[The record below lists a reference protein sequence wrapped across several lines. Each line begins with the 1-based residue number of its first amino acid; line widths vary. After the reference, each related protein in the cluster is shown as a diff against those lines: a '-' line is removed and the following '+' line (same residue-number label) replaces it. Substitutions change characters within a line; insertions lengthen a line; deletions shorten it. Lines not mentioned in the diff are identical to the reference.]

1 MSKSVYTIY
10 NNIKPNATKINKIL
24 KIILFIKSV
33 KVNNNKV
40 KESKM
45 TLKDK
50 LNIKQATKTTTS
62 KKSSI
67 ENDLHKLVYS
77 AIDKALKND
86 KELSKYYKPNLTIDT
101 FVQDKENEVKL
112 VEVRN
117 AQAITIP
124 IDNVQLKN
132 GEQTHTIDKAVKVGE
147 IQVYFKGIK
156 KQVAEYIP
164 TPKSK

>member
-1 MSKSVYTIY
+1 
-10 NNIKPNATKINKIL
+10 
-24 KIILFIKSV
+24 
-33 KVNNNKV
+33 
-40 KESKM
+40 M

-101 FVQDKENEVKL
+101 FVQDDKAKDSKGNAIDKVKL

-117 AQAITIP
+117 ANCITIP
-124 IDNVQLKN
+124 IDNVELKN
-132 GEQTHTIDKAVKVGE
+132 EEQTHTIDKAIKVGE

-156 KQVAEYIP
+156 KQVAEFIP
-164 TPKSK
+164 TPKNNK

>member
-1 MSKSVYTIY
+1 MS
-10 NNIKPNATKINKIL
+10 
-24 KIILFIKSV
+24 
-33 KVNNNKV
+33 
-40 KESKM
+40 
-45 TLKDK
+45 LKDK
-50 LNIKQATKTTTS
+50 LNIKQATRVTTS

-67 ENDLHKLVYS
+67 EDKLHKLIYS
-77 AIDKALKND
+77 AIDKAIKDD
-86 KELSKYYKPNLTIDT
+86 KELSKYYNDNLTIDT

-132 GEQTHTIDKAVKVGE
+132 GEQSHTIDKAVKVGE

>member
-1 MSKSVYTIY
+1 
-10 NNIKPNATKINKIL
+10 
-24 KIILFIKSV
+24 
-33 KVNNNKV
+33 
-40 KESKM
+40 M

-156 KQVAEYIP
+156 KQVAEYLP
-164 TPKSK
+164 TPKNNK

>member
-1 MSKSVYTIY
+1 MSLI
-10 NNIKPNATKINKIL
+10 
-24 KIILFIKSV
+24 
-33 KVNNNKV
+33 
-40 KESKM
+40 
-45 TLKDK
+45 DK
-50 LNIKQATKTTTS
+50 LNIKQATKVTTS

-77 AIDKALKND
+77 AIDTALKND

-101 FVQDKENEVKL
+101 FVQGDDNQVKL

-124 IDNVQLKN
+124 IDNVELRN
-132 GEQTHTIDKAVKVGE
+132 GEQTHTINKALKVGE

-156 KQVAEYIP
+156 KQVAEFIS
-164 TPKSK
+164 TKKTNK

>member
-1 MSKSVYTIY
+1 
-10 NNIKPNATKINKIL
+10 
-24 KIILFIKSV
+24 
-33 KVNNNKV
+33 
-40 KESKM
+40 M

-156 KQVAEYIP
+156 KQVAEFIP